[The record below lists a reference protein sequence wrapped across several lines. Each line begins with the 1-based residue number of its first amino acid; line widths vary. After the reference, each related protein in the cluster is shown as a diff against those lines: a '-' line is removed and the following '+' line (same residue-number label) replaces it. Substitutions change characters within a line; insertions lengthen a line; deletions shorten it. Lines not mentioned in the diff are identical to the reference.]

1 MTTPTKRGVS
11 AVKANLLNPALT
23 SHFEVEIPFPSLMQG
38 ELSSTDQWKLQLN
51 CSEVSLPGSQIATID
66 INNDYTGV
74 TERHG
79 YRRMF
84 DESMDFTFYVDA
96 SNYLPIKFF
105 EKWLKGV
112 VNENES
118 QAIRKDYVY
127 RARYPDDYMKDGL
140 KIRKFERSFDE
151 SESGIL
157 EYDFVRAWPKAIS
170 SMPVTYDSSSLL
182 KTTVSMAYLRYVLK
196 GLDRNI
202 SSQTTKSLGGGGRRQ
217 PNENPFIN
225 FAADALGD
233 FANQHIPG
241 SGAIAR
247 ELIGGLF

>member
-1 MTTPTKRGVS
+1 MASPTKRGVS
-11 AVKANLLNPALT
+11 DVKSNLLNPALT
-23 SHFEVEIPFPSLMQG
+23 SHFEVEIPFPSFMQG

-51 CSEVSLPGSQIATID
+51 CSEVSLPGSQIATIH

-84 DESMDFTFYVDA
+84 DESLDFTFYVDA

-118 QAIRKDYVY
+118 QAVRKDYVY

-151 SESGIL
+151 KESGIL

-182 KTTVSMAYLRYVLK
+182 KTTVSMTYLRYILK

-202 SSQTTKSLGGGGRRQ
+202 SSQTTKAVGGRGRGQ

-225 FAADALGD
+225 FAADALGN

-241 SGAIAR
+241 SGPIASDVLR
-247 ELIGGLF
+247 RLF

>member
-1 MTTPTKRGVS
+1 MASPTKRGVS
-11 AVKANLLNPALT
+11 DVKSNLLNPALT
-23 SHFEVEIPFPSLMQG
+23 SHFEVEIPFPSFMQG
-38 ELSSTDQWKLQLN
+38 DLSSSDQWKLQLN

-202 SSQTTKSLGGGGRRQ
+202 SSQTTKSLGGGGRGQ

>member
-1 MTTPTKRGVS
+1 MASPTKRGVS
-11 AVKANLLNPALT
+11 DVKSNLLNPALT
-23 SHFEVEIPFPSLMQG
+23 SHFEVEIPFPSFMQG

-66 INNDYTGV
+66 INNDYTCV

-127 RARYPDDYMKDGL
+127 
-140 KIRKFERSFDE
+140 
-151 SESGIL
+151 
-157 EYDFVRAWPKAIS
+157 
-170 SMPVTYDSSSLL
+170 
-182 KTTVSMAYLRYVLK
+182 
-196 GLDRNI
+196 
-202 SSQTTKSLGGGGRRQ
+202 
-217 PNENPFIN
+217 
-225 FAADALGD
+225 
-233 FANQHIPG
+233 
-241 SGAIAR
+241 
-247 ELIGGLF
+247 